1 MKISGRLKKLASK
14 KTSKKITLNHLLN
27 KFQQKDNFFL
37 IILLAFLAI
46 TPLSFIPGVTALFG
60 FSIALISAQIL
71 MGRNKLWLP
80 IKLKKKQISRDFNE
94 GILKIIP
101 YVVLLEKYIKKRAL
115 FFSSKWIKYFFVG
128 FIFILS
134 ILLVI
139 PIPYL
144 DFITSFAII
153 LISIGLIEKDGFLL
167 IMAAFLI
174 IIYIFILFYALNS
187 SIFIIYKGFQ
197 WLKSL

>member
-14 KTSKKITLNHLLN
+14 KTSKKITFNHLLN
-27 KFQQKDNFFL
+27 KFQQKDNLFL
-37 IILLAFLAI
+37 IILLAFFAI
-46 TPLSFIPGVTALFG
+46 TPISFIPGVTVLFG

-71 MGRNKLWLP
+71 IGHNKIWLP
-80 IKLKKKQISRDFNE
+80 MKLKNKQIPDDFNE
-94 GILKIIP
+94 GILKIVP
-101 YVVLLEKYIKKRAL
+101 YVVFLEKYIKKRAL
-115 FFSSKWIKYFFVG
+115 FFSSKWIKYLFIG

-134 ILLVI
+134 ILLMI

-174 IIYIFILFYALNS
+174 IIYVFILFYALNS
-187 SIFIIYKGFQ
+187 SIIIIYKGFH
-197 WLKSL
+197 WIKSL

>member
-1 MKISGRLKKLASK
+1 MKISIRLKKLASK
-14 KTSKKITLNHLLN
+14 NSKKITLNHLLN
-27 KFQQKDNFFL
+27 KFQQKDNLFL

-46 TPLSFIPGVTALFG
+46 TPISFIPGVTILFG

-71 MGRNKLWLP
+71 MGRNKMWLP
-80 IKLKKKQISRDFNE
+80 MKLKNRQIPHDFNE
-94 GILKIIP
+94 GILKIVP
-101 YVVLLEKYIKKRAL
+101 YVVFLEKYIKKRAL
-115 FFSSKWIKYFFVG
+115 LFSSKWIKYFFVG

-134 ILLVI
+134 FLLMI

-153 LISIGLIEKDGFLL
+153 LISIGLIEKDGIFL

-187 SIFIIYKGFQ
+187 SIIIIYKGFH
-197 WLKSL
+197 WIKSL